1 MTTRSTIMMIIICD
15 KSLPTLIW
23 TTLSELTTN
32 PSLLKSLES
41 SPACERGLPELAA
54 TISDSNTTCRKVLRL
69 SKRLWKEK
77 QEFDR
82 FGKQVKNRQSFFVFS
97 IAGQYICSLIVISFR
112 WFDYH
117 FRALVRSSSVNLT
130 FAFQFVPSSVHFHV
144 RMPVFSFF
152 ACLFIRVFVPLLTL
166 SSTFV
171 YPSICPSTHA
181 FVLVGFFPFIPW
193 FVSQFLVFFHL
204 FAQLIF
210 LHFSVHVFI
219 FSLPQSVL
227 PSITRFFIQ
236 VRSLI
241 RSSARSFVRSFVHLF
256 LRSCVPSF
264 VHAFVC
270 SCVCSFFRSFLCS
283 FIRSFVRAFV
293 S

>member
-1 MTTRSTIMMIIICD
+1 
-15 KSLPTLIW
+15 
-23 TTLSELTTN
+23 
-32 PSLLKSLES
+32 
-41 SPACERGLPELAA
+41 
-54 TISDSNTTCRKVLRL
+54 
-69 SKRLWKEK
+69 
-77 QEFDR
+77 
-82 FGKQVKNRQSFFVFS
+82 
-97 IAGQYICSLIVISFR
+97 
-112 WFDYH
+112 
-117 FRALVRSSSVNLT
+117 
-130 FAFQFVPSSVHFHV
+130 
-144 RMPVFSFF
+144 MPVFSFF

-270 SCVCSFFRSFLCS
+270 SFFRSFLCS